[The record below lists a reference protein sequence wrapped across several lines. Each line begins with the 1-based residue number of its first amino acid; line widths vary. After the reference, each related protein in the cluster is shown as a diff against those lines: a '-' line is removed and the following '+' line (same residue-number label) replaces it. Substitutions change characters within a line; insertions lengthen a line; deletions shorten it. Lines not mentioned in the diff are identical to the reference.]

1 MNLDDQ
7 IPVLIRHVLEADIAQ
22 DASIV
27 QEYVYPTKGLDGSVD
42 NSVAIFNA
50 IIIRDSF
57 APSSSDLVDNHIR
70 CLRKMSVMVVGKI
83 G

>member
-7 IPVLIRHVLEADIAQ
+7 IPVLVGHVLEADIAQ
-22 DASIV
+22 YASIV
-27 QEYVYPTKGLDGSVD
+27 QEHIYPAKGLDGSVD

-57 APSSSDLVDNHIR
+57 PSSSSDLIDNHIR
-70 CLRKMSVMVVGKI
+70 CLRKTSAMVIEKT
-83 G
+83 